1 MGKVEVSRGEWAAIM
16 GLKCPDDSLNL
27 PQTNVSLTECLA
39 FCQKLFDLT
48 GLELRLPTEAEWE
61 YAARGGREP
70 DNTPYAGRDV
80 PDEVAW
86 YGRNSGGKAHLRDH
100 ASDGMYCNALNLYD
114 MSGNVSEWCATPFR
128 LYVDL
133 ATKNPNPEIIDP
145 NAYVTRGGDFMSE
158 AYEITVTHR
167 NPMNKDDKAP
177 TVGLRLV
184 LVP

>member
-1 MGKVEVSRGEWAAIM
+1 M
-16 GLKCPDDSLNL
+16 
-27 PQTNVSLTECLA
+27 
-39 FCQKLFDLT
+39 
-48 GLELRLPTEAEWE
+48 
-61 YAARGGREP
+61 
-70 DNTPYAGRDV
+70 
-80 PDEVAW
+80 
-86 YGRNSGGKAHLRDH
+86 
-100 ASDGMYCNALNLYD
+100 
-114 MSGNVSEWCATPFR
+114 
-128 LYVDL
+128 DL